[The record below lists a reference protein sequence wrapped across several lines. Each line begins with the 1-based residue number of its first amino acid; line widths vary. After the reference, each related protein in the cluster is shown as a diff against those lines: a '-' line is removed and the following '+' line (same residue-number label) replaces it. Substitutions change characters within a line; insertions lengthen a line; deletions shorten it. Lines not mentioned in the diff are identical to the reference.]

1 MAEESEILREHPQ
14 DDKCIAAQNDRW
26 NDKKMKPKKPLKQIK
41 KAPRKRAAAIKDT
54 VPSPRK
60 IKIRVIGLG
69 GGGGAIVSEMASSLR
84 GVSFVAADTD
94 LKTSKK
100 LKRGV
105 KFFQFGEKIT
115 GGLGTGLN
123 PDLAQKAAQEAKEKI
138 ARLFA
143 SCDLVILVGALGGGV
158 ASGASSVFAEVAE
171 AQKTIAMGIF
181 TLPFSFEG
189 EKKTRLAKKAL
200 EVLEEKLSGV
210 LVVPNE
216 RIFLLVDKKTPL
228 KKSLSLLNQT
238 FALWLSDLLSVIIKP
253 GLINIDF
260 ADLKTILEKRGKKL
274 FFGQGTA
281 QGPLR
286 AEEVVKNIFQS
297 PFTEGAPRNVKRI
310 LFNITGGKD
319 LGLKEIEAISNNIAA
334 LNPKAKIIFGITE
347 APSFQGRV
355 KILLL
360 AVSDDEPAPSGSGG
374 CETPAVKAKQGNGD
388 NKNGSGGA
396 KKALPKPKGFKPAQ
410 PNKDEKIKVR
420 RTAVE
425 VKKADEE
432 EKDRE
437 WEREAEW
444 EVPAFMKK
452 NP

>member
-1 MAEESEILREHPQ
+1 
-14 DDKCIAAQNDRW
+14 
-26 NDKKMKPKKPLKQIK
+26 MKAKKPLEQIK
-41 KAPRKRAAAIKDT
+41 KAPRKRLAAIKDT

-69 GGGGAIVSEMASSLR
+69 GGGGAIVSEMASSLK

-105 KFFQFGEKIT
+105 KFFQFGEKLT
-115 GGLGTGLN
+115 NGLGTGLN
-123 PDLAQKAAQEAKEKI
+123 PDLAQKAAQEAKERI
-138 ARLFA
+138 ARLFKD
-143 SCDLVILVGALGGGV
+143 CDLVILVGALGGGV
-158 ASGASSVFAEVAE
+158 ASGASPVFAEVAE
-171 AQKTIAMGIF
+171 AQKAIAMGIF

-238 FALWLSDLLSVIIKP
+238 FALWLSDLLAVVIKP

-297 PFTEGAPRNVKRI
+297 PFAQGAPRNVKRI

-347 APSFQGRV
+347 AASFQGRV

-360 AVSDDEPAPSGSGG
+360 AVSDDEPALNGVIGH
-374 CETPAVKAKQGNGD
+374 EVTVIKTKQGEKE
-388 NKNGSGGA
+388 KNDSVA
-396 KKALPKPKGFKPAQ
+396 KKTSRKSKGSKLAQ
-410 PNKDEKIKVR
+410 PNKEEKIKVR

-444 EVPAFMKK
+444 EVPAFMKGK
-452 NP
+452 N

>member
-1 MAEESEILREHPQ
+1 M
-14 DDKCIAAQNDRW
+14 
-26 NDKKMKPKKPLKQIK
+26 KKKTATKRKTPLTRSQMS
-41 KAPRKRAAAIKDT
+41 ARDA
-54 VPSPRK
+54 VPPARK
-60 IKIRVIGLG
+60 IKIRLIGLG
-69 GGGGAIVSEMASSLR
+69 GGGSAIVSEMASVLK

-94 LKTSKK
+94 FKTSRK
-100 LKRGV
+100 LKKGV

-115 GGLGTGLN
+115 NGLGTGLN
-123 PDLAQKAAQEAKEKI
+123 PELAQKAAQEEKEKI
-138 ARLFA
+138 TRLFKD
-143 SCDLVILVGALGGGV
+143 CDLVILVGSLGGGV

-171 AQKTIAMGIF
+171 AQKAIAVGIF
-181 TLPFSFEG
+181 TMPFSFEG
-189 EKKTRLAKKAL
+189 EKKTRLANKAL
-200 EVLEEKLSGV
+200 EILEKKLSGV
-210 LVVPNE
+210 MVVPNE

-228 KKSLSLLNQT
+228 KKSLSLLNQM
-238 FALWLSDLLSVIIKP
+238 FALWLNDLLQVIVKP

-297 PFTEGAPRNVKRI
+297 PFAQGAPLNVKRI

-319 LGLKEIEAISNNIAA
+319 LGLKEIEIISNNIAA

-347 APSFQGRV
+347 SPSFQGKV

-360 AVSDDEPAPSGSGG
+360 AVSDDDPVSNAANGGETPASGVKQGSGG
-374 CETPAVKAKQGNGD
+374 KSGPAI
-388 NKNGSGGA
+388 
-396 KKALPKPKGFKPAQ
+396 KKSSRKSRNSRLAPP
-410 PNKDEKIKVR
+410 EKEERIKIR
-420 RTAVE
+420 RNAVE

-432 EKDRE
+432 ERDRE

-444 EVPAFMKK
+444 EVPAFLKK
-452 NP
+452 DL